1 MALCYRCCVS
11 KDVWNAL
18 QAPKLRD
25 VAGGTKQ
32 KVAFVSPSYGSV
44 FRPFPIFQRGKA
56 LAQVLGPVAKALG
69 RDVGDLENKWRTCLD
84 LCLGNLLRE
93 MMSNAYSGDTEA
105 AAQSGDTGFGVE
117 DFEGMRHADVA
128 VFKVVVFGKLKRAW

>member
-1 MALCYRCCVS
+1 ML
-11 KDVWNAL
+11 L
-18 QAPKLRD
+18 EEQ
-25 VAGGTKQ
+25 KQ

-44 FRPFPIFQRGKA
+44 FRPFPVFQRDKA